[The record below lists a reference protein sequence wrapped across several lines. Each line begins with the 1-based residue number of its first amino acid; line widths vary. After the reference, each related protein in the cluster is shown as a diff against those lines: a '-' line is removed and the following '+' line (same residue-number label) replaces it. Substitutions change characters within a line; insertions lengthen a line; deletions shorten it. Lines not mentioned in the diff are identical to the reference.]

1 MLYSSNRSS
10 TLHPW
15 EEREVTADEVH
26 ESKKRWEVL
35 KSVLF
40 DIILPSTLSGNYQ
53 IELVVGYWLFK
64 GWIYL

>member
-15 EEREVTADEVH
+15 EEMEVTADEVH

-40 DIILPSTLSGNYQ
+40 DIILH
-53 IELVVGYWLFK
+53 
-64 GWIYL
+64 